1 MSDPTTTTTTPAPS
15 APKRA
20 RTRAQ
25 AAETPA
31 KLPPGRPRI
40 LQESRLLTMKV
51 PAGLLARIDAV
62 TPRGDRSAWIRE
74 AIEAALARATRK
86 REG

>member
-1 MSDPTTTTTTPAPS
+1 M
-15 APKRA
+15 
-20 RTRAQ
+20 
-25 AAETPA
+25 
-31 KLPPGRPRI
+31 
-40 LQESRLLTMKV
+40 LQESKLLTMKV

-74 AIEAALARATRK
+74 AIEAALGRVSRK

>member
-1 MSDPTTTTTTPAPS
+1 MSDPTTTTTTP
-15 APKRA
+15 KRA
-20 RTRAQ
+20 RARTTTAPSPGE
-25 AAETPA
+25 APA
-31 KLPPGRPRI
+31 KRPPGRPRM
-40 LQESRLLTMKV
+40 LQESKLLTMKV

-74 AIEAALARATRK
+74 AIEAALGRVSRK